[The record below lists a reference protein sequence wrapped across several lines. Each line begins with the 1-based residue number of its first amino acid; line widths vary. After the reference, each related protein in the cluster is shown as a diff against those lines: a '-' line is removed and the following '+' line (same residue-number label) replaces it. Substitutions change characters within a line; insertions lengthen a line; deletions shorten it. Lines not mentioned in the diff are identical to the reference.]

1 VCSKE
6 AYRSDTFAC
15 VIDERMSRGGVG
27 AGVREKSQMGL
38 NVLQPLGKLPNKCQV
53 ALGTAPCVF
62 CFTGN
67 VAVLDRVFALQVSLL
82 VQGFDAGYRH
92 HLTLVYA
99 LYLFTAFKIAG
110 GNVVA
115 DLPRYHV
122 QDT

>member
-1 VCSKE
+1 
-6 AYRSDTFAC
+6 
-15 VIDERMSRGGVG
+15 
-27 AGVREKSQMGL
+27 
-38 NVLQPLGKLPNKCQV
+38 
-53 ALGTAPCVF
+53 
-62 CFTGN
+62 
-67 VAVLDRVFALQVSLL
+67 VFALQVSLL